1 MSEDAKRARSPDG
14 DVPGFLSRE
23 AEPRFRES
31 EQRIPGDPRSRD
43 RDADLLRDLI
53 GHRVHVVS
61 PATCQGVDSKSRAM
75 NRSCKYVRRARAARG
90 DDGVTLTESAEQ
102 KLEGTNLVS
111 SADWR
116 VQILPLDPYSAPAF
130 WKRLNRRGKVAET
143 GARERSQRGKP
154 SEKGNGQAVT
164 EGIGQPARLAE

>member
-1 MSEDAKRARSPDG
+1 MSEDAQRARSPDG
-14 DVPGFLSRE
+14 YVPGFL
-23 AEPRFRES
+23 PRGVKPCFRES
-31 EQRIPGDPRSRD
+31 EQRIPCDPRSRD
-43 RDADLLRDLI
+43 RDADLLRDLL

-61 PATCQGVDSKSRAM
+61 PATCHGSDSKSRGM
-75 NRSCKYVRRARAARG
+75 NRSCEYVRRSRATRC

-111 SADWR
+111 SAPWR
-116 VQILPLDPYSAPAF
+116 VQILSLDPYSAPAF

-143 GARERSQRGKP
+143 GARERRQRGKP